1 MKRQIVAI
9 LIALVAITCLLTV
22 SVHSEEAYKP
32 IIQSVTLSSTE
43 IVNGGEVTLTV
54 IAKSNA
60 PVNFLSYRLDGPN
73 GGIHGGGGSAAFTN
87 IGDDLWKHEH
97 WPYTVSEWAPSG
109 TYTYSHISVENE
121 GQLTSD
127 EWGPVSFNVTND
139 HEAYKPII
147 QSVTVSP
154 TEVVNSGEVTL
165 TVIAKSNAPVNYL
178 SYRLDGPNG
187 GIHGGGGSAAFTNIG
202 DDLWKHE
209 HWPYTVSEWDPSG
222 IYTYS
227 HISVENEGQLTS
239 DEWGPVSF
247 NVTNDHEAYKPIIQL
262 VTVSPTE
269 VVNSGEVTL
278 TVIAKSNA
286 PINYLSYRLD
296 GPNGGIHGG
305 GGSAAFTTIGD
316 DLWKH
321 EHWPYTVSEWDPI
334 GTYTY
339 SRISVENEG
348 QLTSDEWGPI
358 SFNVTRTAP
367 PEITSYA
374 PESPVDDYVGATRT
388 FEITI
393 NQTVNVSWQINGT
406 EVQTDTSVTAA
417 SYTNTSAANGSWNV
431 SAIVTNANGTDMQTW
446 TWTVT
451 SPCFIATA
459 AYGTPLHEDINV
471 LRDFRDEYLMPYPAG
486 RTFVKIY
493 YSSSPPL
500 ADLIRGNAW
509 LRTAVR
515 EGLVKPLV
523 AITRRVVE

>member
-9 LIALVAITCLLTV
+9 LIALVAITSLLTV

-32 IIQSVTLSSTE
+32 IIQSVTVSPTE

-60 PVNFLSYRLDGPN
+60 PVNWLSSRLDGPN
-73 GGIHGGGGSAAFTN
+73 GNIYGGGSGVTFTN
-87 IGDDLWKHEH
+87 VGDDLWKYERTH
-97 WPYTVSEWAPSG
+97 TISEWDPSG
-109 TYTYSHISVENE
+109 TYTYSRISVENE

-139 HEAYKPII
+139 HVAYKPII

-154 TEVVNSGEVTL
+154 TEIVNGGEVTL
-165 TVIAKSNAPVNYL
+165 TVIAKSNAPVNWL
-178 SYRLDGPNG
+178 SSRLDGPNG
-187 GIHGGGGSAAFTNIG
+187 NIYGGGSGVTFTDIG

-222 IYTYS
+222 TYTYS
-227 HISVENEGQLTS
+227 RISVENEGQLTS

-247 NVTNDHEAYKPIIQL
+247 NVTNDHVAYKPIIQS

-269 VVNSGEVTL
+269 IVNGGEVTL

-286 PINYLSYRLD
+286 PVNWLSSRLD
-296 GPNGGIHGG
+296 GPNGNIYG
-305 GGSAAFTTIGD
+305 GGSGVTFTDIGD

-321 EHWPYTVSEWDPI
+321 EHWPYTVSEWDPR

-358 SFNVTRTAP
+358 SFNVTRT
-367 PEITSYA
+367 TSPKIISHA
-374 PESPVDDYVGATRT
+374 PESPVDDHIGANRT

-417 SYTNTSAANGSWNV
+417 SYTNTSAVNGSWNV
-431 SAIVTNANGTDMQTW
+431 SAIVTNANGTNMQTW

-459 AYGTPLHEDINV
+459 AYGTALHEDINV
-471 LRDFRDEYLMPYPAG
+471 LRDFRDEYLMPNPAG

-500 ADLIRGNAW
+500 ADVIRENEG

>member
-9 LIALVAITCLLTV
+9 LIALVAITSLLTV

-32 IIQSVTLSSTE
+32 IIQSVTVSPTE
-43 IVNGGEVTLTV
+43 IVNGGKVTLTV

-60 PVNFLSYRLDGPN
+60 PVNWLSRSLDGPN
-73 GGIHGGGGSAAFTN
+73 GNIYGGGSGVTFTN
-87 IGDDLWKHEH
+87 IGDDLWKYERPH
-97 WPYTVSEWAPSG
+97 TISEWDPSG
-109 TYTYSHISVENE
+109 TYTYSRISVENE

-154 TEVVNSGEVTL
+154 TEIVNGGEVTL
-165 TVIAKSNAPVNYL
+165 TVIAKSNAPVNIL
-178 SYRLDGPNG
+178 CYRLDGPNG
-187 GIHGGGGSAAFTNIG
+187 GILGGGSGVTFTNIG

-209 HWPYTVSEWDPSG
+209 WPYTVSEWDPSG
-222 IYTYS
+222 TYTWS

-239 DEWGPVSF
+239 DEW
-247 NVTNDHEAYKPIIQL
+247 E
-262 VTVSPTE
+262 
-269 VVNSGEVTL
+269 
-278 TVIAKSNA
+278 
-286 PINYLSYRLD
+286 
-296 GPNGGIHGG
+296 
-305 GGSAAFTTIGD
+305 
-316 DLWKH
+316 
-321 EHWPYTVSEWDPI
+321 
-334 GTYTY
+334 
-339 SRISVENEG
+339 
-348 QLTSDEWGPI
+348 PI
-358 SFNVTRTAP
+358 SFNVTRTTP
-367 PEITSYA
+367 PKITSYA
-374 PESPVDDYVGATRT
+374 PELPVNDCVGVKRT
-388 FEITI
+388 FSITI

-417 SYTNTSAANGSWNV
+417 SYTNTSAVNGSWNV
-431 SAIVTNANGTDMQTW
+431 SAIVTNANGTNMQTW

-459 AYGTPLHEDINV
+459 AYGTPLHEDIDV
-471 LRDFRDEYLMPYPAG
+471 LRDFRDEYLMPNPAG

-500 ADLIRGNAW
+500 ADLIRGNAG